1 MANFAILLDRVC
13 GEEMKYLSQF
23 SIIMIFVLLGEFV
36 AAILPLPIAGSIYGL
51 ILLFLALC
59 IGIVKL
65 RWIDDVATWLLSIM
79 ALFFIGPAVAV
90 VDIWPQIADT
100 WWKIVIL
107 LILVYVISMI
117 MTAVTSEFFLRNK
130 SQTQDK
136 KK

>member
-1 MANFAILLDRVC
+1 
-13 GEEMKYLSQF
+13 
-23 SIIMIFVLLGEFV
+23 MIFVLLGEFV

-59 IGIVKL
+59 TGIVKL

-79 ALFFIGPAVAV
+79 ALFFIGPAVAI